1 MMGEYRLDKYEVIK
15 VKDNEWEKVIV
26 SKDSELEDNENGGN
40 QYEDMS

>member
-1 MMGEYRLDKYEVIK
+1 MGEYRLDKYEVIK

-26 SKDSELEDNENGGN
+26 SKDNEFKDNEDGGN

>member
-1 MMGEYRLDKYEVIK
+1 MGEYRLDKYKVIK

-26 SKDSELEDNENGGN
+26 SKDNELEDNDNGGN